1 METNILL
8 VEDDTNLG
16 AVLQEYLVLK
26 GYETTLCRD
35 GDAGLQAYQQ
45 KQHDLCIFDV
55 MMPKKDGF
63 SLAREIR
70 KTDQKTPILFLTAK
84 SMKEDKIEGFKAGA
98 DDYVTKPFSIEEL
111 LLRVEAILRRC
122 ENGNGNA
129 SQTEIE
135 HFQIGKYSF
144 DAGQRKLAINDEV
157 KVLTSKEAE
166 LLKVLSENK
175 NAVVKRS
182 DALMKVWGNDSYFN
196 GRSMD
201 VFITKL
207 RKYVKDD
214 PNVEIIN
221 VHGMGYRLNVQNS

>member
-1 METNILL
+1 MENNILL
-8 VEDDTNLG
+8 VEDDANLG
-16 AVLQEYLVLK
+16 TVLQDYLELR

-35 GDAGLQAYQQ
+35 GEAGLQAYQQ
-45 KQHDLCIFDV
+45 KPHKLCIFDV

-122 ENGNGNA
+122 ETTSA
-129 SQTEIE
+129 QVKPTDEE
-135 HFQIGKYSF
+135 HFHIGKYSF
-144 DAGQRKLAINDEV
+144 DAGQRKLSINEEV
-157 KVLTSKEAE
+157 RILTSKEAE
-166 LLKVLSENK
+166 LLKVLCENT

-207 RKYVKDD
+207 RKYLKDD
-214 PNVEIIN
+214 PTVEIIN
-221 VHGMGYRLNVQNS
+221 VHGMGYRLN